1 MTDTYASPLVERVA
15 TKDMI
20 ALWSPQKKFSTW
32 RRCWV
37 ALAEAEQ
44 ELGLPIT
51 DEQLD
56 EMRAHVDDI
65 DFEAARKFEEELR
78 HDVMAHIHAYGAV
91 APRAKPIIH
100 LGATSCYVGD
110 NTDLILIR
118 EGLELLLGKRLT
130 CFRGLRSS
138 RGSGATC
145 PRWATPI
152 TSPRKWLRWANG
164 RVCGRRTSSWILK
177 RSNRCSETC
186 VAGA

>member
-78 HDVMAHIHAYGAV
+78 HEIERERLQFKEDQG
-91 APRAKPIIH
+91 
-100 LGATSCYVGD
+100 
-110 NTDLILIR
+110 IR
-118 EGLELLLGKRLT
+118 DD
-130 CFRGLRSS
+130 
-138 RGSGATC
+138 A
-145 PRWATPI
+145 
-152 TSPRKWLRWANG
+152 
-164 RVCGRRTSSWILK
+164 
-177 RSNRCSETC
+177 ET
-186 VAGA
+186 